1 MQYMLREQSTGKSLS
16 RFGLVVGAHMLLGVV
31 LITTL
36 NRTHDRNEEPPPVT
50 ILPPAPTVTPPTPDP
65 KPVKHVLAQRPT
77 LPDVQIPYTPPVV
90 DKPAEKTIT
99 FTPAPEPT
107 TARDIAPTLPTSTS
121 GTQVT
126 QVTEPVGSQLG
137 VACPN
142 AAQVQSSIRYPVQA
156 VREGIEGDV
165 IARFVV
171 AASGEIKNIIIVSS
185 ANRVFNN
192 VVTQAV
198 QQFGCQGQG
207 RDVWVEAPFSFR
219 LN

>member
-16 RFGLVVGAHMLLGVV
+16 RFGLVVGAHVLLYKS
-31 LITTL
+31 
-36 NRTHDRNEEPPPVT
+36 EEPPPVT
-50 ILPPAPTVTPPTPDP
+50 ILPPVPTVTPPTPDP
-65 KPVKHVLAQRPT
+65 KPVKHVLAQQPT
-77 LPDVQIPYTPPVV
+77 LSDVTIPYTPPVV
-90 DKPAEKTIT
+90 DKPVEKTIT
-99 FTPAPEPT
+99 FTPGPEPT
-107 TARDIAPTLPTSTS
+107 TTRDLTPTLPTPTT

-126 QVTEPVGSQLG
+126 KVTEPAGSQLG

-142 AAQVQSSIRYPVQA
+142 AAQVQSSIRYPAQA
-156 VREGIEGDV
+156 LREGLEGDV
-165 IARFVV
+165 IVRFVV
-171 AASGEIKNIIIVSS
+171 TASGEIKNTTVVSS